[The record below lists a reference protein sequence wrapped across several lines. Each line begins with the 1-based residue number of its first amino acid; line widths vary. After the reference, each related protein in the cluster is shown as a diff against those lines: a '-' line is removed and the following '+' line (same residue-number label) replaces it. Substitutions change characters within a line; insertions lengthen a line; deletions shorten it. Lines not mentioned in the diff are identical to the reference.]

1 MTVWISLNSND
12 MDKMTKEELKG
23 LTKDYIYIEGYTDL
37 RSILIVMKQEY
48 PDQFDR
54 KEAILAIREALKEE
68 GL

>member
-1 MTVWISLNSND
+1 MIVWISLNSND

>member
-1 MTVWISLNSND
+1 MTVWISLNSYD

>member
-1 MTVWISLNSND
+1 
-12 MDKMTKEELKG
+12 MDKMTKEELKE

-37 RSILIVMKQEY
+37 RSILSVMKQEY

>member
-1 MTVWISLNSND
+1 

-37 RSILIVMKQEY
+37 CSILSVMKQEY

-68 GL
+68 RL